1 MGIKIW
7 MGRIGLLLAGGW
19 SLGSCAAVGNVTQL
33 NDDWYEVMHL
43 GGNDTLAARL
53 HDQRVYVQQRSD
65 SLVFTPYSTQP
76 VPAPI
81 RYQLQPD
88 HHVLVLDRNLDLDV
102 FTIPVKVRP
111 ARAGVPVQLNSN
123 FNAALYL
130 GRRLNFYYLSRQ
142 NITPWQQ
149 APRIRATGL
158 GYGGFLGL
166 GSTLITG
173 DVTQQQ
179 AGPEYEGLV
188 LHAGL
193 ATLYDARIF
202 NVGLAAGLDH
212 LIGPDRRSWIYQHR
226 PWLGLLFSLDL
237 N

>member
-1 MGIKIW
+1 
-7 MGRIGLLLAGGW
+7 L
-19 SLGSCAAVGNVTQL
+19 LGSSWGLTSCAILGNVTQL
-33 NDDWYEVMHL
+33 NDGWYEVMHL
-43 GGNDTLAARL
+43 GGNDTLATRL
-53 HDQRVYVQQRSD
+53 KDQRVYVQQQAD

-76 VPAPI
+76 KPTLI
-81 RYQLQPD
+81 RYGLQPN
-88 HHVLVLDRNLDLDV
+88 HHVLLLDRRLDLDV
-102 FTIPVKVRP
+102 FTIPVKVRA

-142 NITPWQQ
+142 SITPWQQ

-158 GYGGFLGL
+158 GYGAFFGL
-166 GSTLITG
+166 GSTTITG

-179 AGPEYEGLV
+179 PGPEYEGLV
-188 LHAGL
+188 LHAGV

-212 LIGPDRRSWIYQHR
+212 LIGPDRAYWIYQHR

>member
-1 MGIKIW
+1 M
-7 MGRIGLLLAGGW
+7 RIGTWISRLGLLLGSVWGLAG
-19 SLGSCAAVGNVTQL
+19 CAVVGNVTQL
-33 NDDWYEVMHL
+33 NDGWYEVMHL
-43 GGNDTLAARL
+43 GGNDTLATRL
-53 HDQRVYVQQRSD
+53 DDQRVYVQQHAD
-65 SLVFTPYSTQP
+65 SLLFTPYSTQP
-76 VPAPI
+76 KPLSI
-81 RYQLQPD
+81 RYRLQPD
-88 HHVLVLDRNLDLDV
+88 HHVLLLDRRLDLDV

-130 GRRLNFYYLSRQ
+130 GRRLNFYYLSRESV
-142 NITPWQQ
+142 TPWQQ
-149 APRIRATGL
+149 APRIRATGI
-158 GYGGFLGL
+158 GYGAFFGL

-173 DVTQQQ
+173 DVTRQQ

-193 ATLYDARIF
+193 ASLYDARIF
-202 NVGLAAGLDH
+202 NVGLAAGIDH
-212 LIGPDRRSWIYQHR
+212 LIGPDRRFWIYQHR

>member
-1 MGIKIW
+1 M
-7 MGRIGLLLAGGW
+7 RISLWVNRIALLLGSSWG
-19 SLGSCAAVGNVTQL
+19 LTSCAVLGNVTQL
-33 NDDWYEVMHL
+33 NDGWYEVMHL
-43 GGNDTLAARL
+43 GGNDTLATRL
-53 HDQRVYVQQRSD
+53 ENQRVYVQQQAD

-76 VPAPI
+76 KPDLI
-81 RYQLQPD
+81 RYALQPN
-88 HHVLVLDRNLDLDV
+88 HHVLLLDHRLDLDV
-102 FTIPVKVRP
+102 FTIPVKVRA

-142 NITPWQQ
+142 SITPWQQ

-158 GYGGFLGL
+158 GYGAFFGL
-166 GSTLITG
+166 GSTTITG
-173 DVTQQQ
+173 DVTRQQP
-179 AGPEYEGLV
+179 GPEYEGLV
-188 LHAGL
+188 LHAGV

-212 LIGPDRRSWIYQHR
+212 LIGPDRPYWIYQHR

>member
-1 MGIKIW
+1 MRPSTWIS
-7 MGRIGLLLAGGW
+7 RILLWLAGSGG
-19 SLGSCAAVGNVTQL
+19 LASCAVVGNITQL
-33 NDDWYEVMHL
+33 PEGWYEVMHL

-53 HDQRVYVQQRSD
+53 DRQRVYVQSRAD
-65 SLVFTPYSTQP
+65 SLIFTPYSTQP
-76 VPAPI
+76 TPPTI
-81 RYQLQPD
+81 QYRLQPD
-88 HHVLVLDRNLDLDV
+88 HHVLLLDRRLDLDV

-111 ARAGVPVQLNSN
+111 PRAGVPVQLNSN

-130 GRRLNFYYLSRQ
+130 GRRFNFYYLSRQ
-142 NITPWQQ
+142 SVTPWQQ

-173 DVTQQQ
+173 DVTRQQ

-212 LIGPDRRSWIYQHR
+212 LIGPDRRFWIYQHR

>member
-1 MGIKIW
+1 M
-7 MGRIGLLLAGGW
+7 
-19 SLGSCAAVGNVTQL
+19 VGNVTQL
-33 NDDWYEVMHL
+33 NDGWYDVMHL
-43 GGNDTLAARL
+43 GGNDTLEARL
-53 HDQRVYVQQRSD
+53 RNQRVYVRQPSD

-76 VPAPI
+76 APTSI

-88 HHVLVLDRNLDLDV
+88 HHVLLLDRRLDLDV

-111 ARAGVPVQLNSN
+111 PRAGVPVQLNSN

-149 APRIRATGL
+149 APRIRATGI

-173 DVTQQQ
+173 DVTRQQ

-193 ATLYDARIF
+193 ATLYDAHIF
-202 NVGLAAGLDH
+202 NVGLAAGFDH
-212 LIGPDRRSWIYQHR
+212 LIGPDRRYWIYQHR